1 MRWMAVFGVVVVL
14 VITMFRL
21 MPGGFLPE
29 EDQGYVI
36 TVVQAQPGSTT
47 QRTSEVVG
55 RLEKFYAGEPQTE
68 GVVAVLGVSFFG
80 SGQPAGLLFT
90 ALTDWDERPGA
101 DTSNQAPAGRPFE
114 KIQGKLG

>member
-1 MRWMAVFGVVVVL
+1 
-14 VITMFRL
+14 

-68 GVVAVLGVSFFG
+68 GVVAILGFSFFG
-80 SGQPAGLLFT
+80 RGQTAGLLFT
-90 ALTDWDERPGA
+90 SLTDWDERPGEGSDA
-101 DTSNQAPAGRPFE
+101 RRV
-114 KIQGKLG
+114 GKECDSPGSSRWLPYH